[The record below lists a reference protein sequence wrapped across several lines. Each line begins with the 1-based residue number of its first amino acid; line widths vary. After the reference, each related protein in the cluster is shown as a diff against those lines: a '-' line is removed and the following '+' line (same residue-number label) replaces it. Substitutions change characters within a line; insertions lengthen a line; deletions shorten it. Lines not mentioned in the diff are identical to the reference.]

1 MKEPNTLPSSEKYH
15 LAIEDIKNQLSNYS
29 PISVLKEATNQL
41 EFCNT
46 LDSHIE
52 GMPWI
57 ILFTLKLSM
66 MNGES
71 SKPAIRKEKF
81 DEIVDSVYAIQ
92 HIASDIDEGDVMLK
106 LRAMILQQAWYQ
118 NSEAFHMSNILRQN
132 HWFTGKNKYYEEVF
146 SKSCGLSLE
155 SYFLISTYLI
165 ASLSRCRPNVIN
177 VNIGALVKDLCP
189 KVKIKDIYKF
199 LMLVATPANE
209 LHVFFK
215 SHKIRDKKN
224 KQSEYFQ
231 PTPIR
236 YRPIIFSGNSAYTL
250 SKTILCGG
258 LASIVVDRLK
268 LDYKEEFKTEFGK
281 DMEEYVGE
289 LLSVAKIESLNEEN
303 IKKLFRKNSIKIK
316 KITDYFIDGDTPIL
330 IECKAIEPGDI
341 VKSSFER
348 ELLAKNLKD
357 SFIKSVNQGQ
367 ETAAGLKQL
376 AQHKEKKFIHLVV
389 THEDFWIAT
398 GAELKS
404 IYTELSPILGDDGVP
419 VLELERVIFMPIS
432 SLETL
437 LEEYM
442 RGEANIIDI
451 LETFIDRHKTVDGR
465 RMTTSQAISELLKNH
480 PMHSLLKEASIFWV
494 DKVGETIKANNEH
507 WSKPENNGELF
518 TEYTKLIVNLRKGYR
533 EKLTW

>member
-1 MKEPNTLPSSEKYH
+1 MYKDKALPSSEKYH

-41 EFCNT
+41 EFSNT
-46 LDSHIE
+46 LSRHIE

-66 MNGES
+66 MSGES
-71 SKPAIRKEKF
+71 SKPAIGKEKF
-81 DEIVDSVYAIQ
+81 DEIVSSVYAIQ
-92 HIASDIDEGDVMLK
+92 NVASDIDEGDVMLK

-118 NSEAFHMSNILRQN
+118 NSEAFNMSNILRQN
-132 HWFTGKNKYYEEVF
+132 HWFTGKNKYYEEAF
-146 SKSCGLSLE
+146 SRSCGLSLE

-165 ASLSRCRPNVIN
+165 ASLNRCRPNVIN
-177 VNIGALVKDLCP
+177 INIGALIKDVSP
-189 KVKIKDIYKF
+189 KVKAKDIYKI
-199 LMLVATPANE
+199 LMLVATPMEE
-209 LHVFFK
+209 LHHFFK
-215 SHKIRDKKN
+215 AHKIRDQKN
-224 KQSEYFQ
+224 KQSENFQ

-236 YRPIIFSGNSAYTL
+236 YRPIIFSENNAYIL
-250 SKTILCGG
+250 SKSILSGG

-268 LDYKEEFKTEFGK
+268 RDYKEEFKTEFGK
-281 DMEEYVGE
+281 DMEDYVGE
-289 LLSVAKIESLNEEN
+289 LLSIAKIGNLNEDK
-303 IKKLFRKNSIKIK
+303 IKDLFRRNSIKIK
-316 KITDYFIDGDTPIL
+316 KITDYFIDGETPIL

-376 AQHKEKKFIHLVV
+376 TQHKAKSFIHIVV

-398 GAELKS
+398 GAEVKN
-404 IYTELSPILGDDGVP
+404 IYPELSPIVDENGFP
-419 VLELERVIFMPIS
+419 VLNLERVIFLPIS

-442 RGEANIIDI
+442 HGEANIVEI
-451 LETFIDRHKTVDGR
+451 LETFIARHKTVEGR

-480 PMHSLLKEASIFWV
+480 PMHTLLKEASTLWV
-494 DKVGETIKANNEH
+494 ENIGEMIKSNNEH
-507 WSKPENNGELF
+507 WSKPENDGKLF
-518 TEYTKLIVNLRKGYR
+518 LEYIKLIENLRRGYR
-533 EKLTW
+533 EKLDW